1 MPCSFEFKK
10 HHFFTCALHK
20 NAEQKHQKA
29 QKPYITFAMRHWEK
43 NQKKELR
50 RSDDRDFR
58 QHDQESKK
66 KKLKPVEKSKY
77 RVKGYFE
84 EEE

>member
-1 MPCSFEFKK
+1 VFPEFLSY
-10 HHFFTCALHK
+10 HLFTCAFYKNSELKHK
-20 NAEQKHQKA
+20 KA
-29 QKPYITFAMRHWEK
+29 QKPYFTFAMRHWEK
-43 NQKKELR
+43 NNKKELR

-58 QHDQESKK
+58 QQDQEFKK
-66 KKLKPVEKSKY
+66 KKLKPLEKSKY